1 MNRLEAYAAW
11 VGVKVFEIA
20 PLAAK
25 DVIVARQFKKE
36 LLDLAEGRMTV
47 CKECD
52 RYNSKLKLCKECMCF
67 MPAKTL
73 WTGQICPLDKW

>member
-1 MNRLEAYAAW
+1 MNDFKINISNYNGPLE
-11 VGVKVFEIA
+11 V
-20 PLAAK
+20 
-25 DVIVARQFKKE
+25 

-52 RYNSKLKLCKECMCF
+52 RYNSKVKFCKECNCF

-73 WTGQICPLDKW
+73 WTGMVCPLDKWEISFNLTRPQFL

>member
-52 RYNSKLKLCKECMCF
+52 RYNSKVKFCKECNCF

-73 WTGQICPLDKW
+73 WTGMVCPLDKW

>member
-1 MNRLEAYAAW
+1 MNRLESYAAW

-25 DVIVARQFKKE
+25 DVIIARQFKEE

-52 RYNSKLKLCKECMCF
+52 RYNSKLKLCKECNVF
-67 MPAKTL
+67 HAS
-73 WTGQICPLDKW
+73 